1 MLSRRVIRD
10 KLVGAVREV
19 VAEELHRERQAL
31 LDELREERL
40 RADKDDRRNLV
51 VAAQREA
58 VASSARFAIEH
69 MPTARRFA
77 DKYATLRHGL
87 RLAPEDGLALEFGVY
102 TGRTL
107 RLIARARE
115 GREVY
120 GFDSFE
126 GLPEAWRSGFPEGRF
141 TLAAGDPAQAGSL
154 LPEVPG
160 AALVVGWFDDTLP
173 VFMKEHE
180 APVGFLH
187 VDCDL
192 YSSTVTV
199 LEHVGPRLRPGSI
212 VVFDEYFNYPGW
224 QRGEHL
230 AWQEYC
236 ARHGISYSYES
247 YSRADEQVVVR
258 VRDRRG

>member
-10 KLVGAVREV
+10 KFVRALREV
-19 VAEELHRERQAL
+19 VKEELDRDRQEL
-31 LDELREERL
+31 VDELREELL
-40 RADKDDRRNLV
+40 RAQRRDRRDL
-51 VAAQREA
+51 VAAGQREA
-58 VASSARFAIEH
+58 LASSARFAVEQ
-69 MPTARRFA
+69 MPTAQRFR

-87 RLAPEDGLALEFGVY
+87 SLAPKDGLALEFGVY
-102 TGRTL
+102 RGRTL
-107 RLIARARE
+107 RIIATSRRE
-115 GREVY
+115 REVY
-120 GFDSFE
+120 GFDSFQ

-141 TLAAGDPAQAGSL
+141 TLAGEGTANAAPQ

-160 AALVVGWFDDTLP
+160 AVLVVGWFDETLP
-173 VFMKEHE
+173 GFMRQHE
-180 APVGFLH
+180 GPVSFLH

-224 QRGEHL
+224 QDGEHL

-236 ARHGISYSYES
+236 GRHKLSYSYES

-258 VRDRRG
+258 IRD